1 MLRDKHPCARH
12 FTANRRA
19 LKDAHQQQQQRSKDA
34 HRGIG
39 GQQTNGQRRH
49 GHQQNAKGKHILAPD
64 QIAKVGHDNAAQRT
78 RQISGGKNAEG
89 LHLTQ
94 PFRDIRRE
102 EEFSHHGGE
111 ENKDDEVV
119 KFQRAA

>member
-1 MLRDKHPCARH
+1 MLRDEHPRARH

-19 LKDAHQQQQQRSKDA
+19 LKNAHQQQQQRSKDA

-39 GQQTNGQRRH
+39 GQQTNGQRGY
-49 GHQQNAKGKHILAPD
+49 GHQQDAKGKHLLTPD
-64 QIAKVGHDNAAQRT
+64 QIAKVGHNDAAQRT
-78 RQISGGKNAEG
+78 CQIPGGKNAEG

-102 EEFSHHGGE
+102 EEFPHHGGE
-111 ENKDDEVV
+111 EDEDDKIV
-119 KFQRAA
+119 KLQRAA